1 MKPSPSDF
9 STDAAVAPAKPATR
23 AAARWLPAAAIAV
36 GAVNVFAFAPFNLW
50 PLQILALAWLFQ
62 RIVSTPQE
70 QPRRHFLTGWL
81 YGFGW
86 SAAGVHWLYISM
98 HTYGGMPGW
107 MAALAVGL
115 LALYLGL
122 YAGAAM
128 ALAGWLR
135 TRWSSSPLVSA
146 LMIMPALWALSE
158 WARGWVFTGF
168 PWLISGYAHTA
179 GPLSGFAAV
188 GGVYGVGWISAILAG
203 ALALLWQGLR
213 RKTAMAGAV
222 RLGVPLVTLLVLLVA
237 GFGLRQVAWTSP
249 AGRPI
254 TVRLLQG
261 NIPQEMKF
269 SSEALVSTLGMY
281 EQMIT
286 STPADL
292 IATPETAIPLLPQQ
306 LPPDYLTRLLRFV
319 QTSGSHL
326 ALGIPL
332 SDAPQAYANSML
344 GFAPGDTEN
353 AQPYRY
359 DKHHL
364 VPFGEF
370 VPPGFRWF
378 VDMMHIPLGD
388 MTRGGPVQS
397 PFSVKDQWV
406 LPNICYEDLFGEEIA
421 GQIRAAYSAGQ
432 PQASVLLNLSNI
444 AWFGNSIALP
454 QHLQISQMRT
464 LETGRP
470 MLRATNTGATAVILP
485 YAPTTEL
492 PPFTRGTLAATVP
505 GYAGQTP
512 YILLGNKLV
521 VGLALL
527 MLLVA
532 WGRNKAAR
540 IKH

>member
-1 MKPSPSDF
+1 MNF
-9 STDAAVAPAKPATR
+9 TFRQDAPGPRGRAGALLLATAMG
-23 AAARWLPAAAIAV
+23 AA
-36 GAVNVFAFAPFNLW
+36 NVFAFAPFHAW
-50 PLQILALAWLFQ
+50 PLQIVALAWLFHGVIAAPHAGV
-62 RIVSTPQE
+62 RT
-70 QPRRHFLTGWL
+70 HFLRGWL

-86 SAAGVHWLYISM
+86 AAAGVHWLYISM
-98 HTYGGMPGW
+98 HDYGGMPSW

-122 YAGAAM
+122 YAGAAL

-135 TRWSSSPLVSA
+135 GRWSSSSLTLGL
-146 LMIMPALWALSE
+146 LMLPALWALAE
-158 WARGWVFTGF
+158 WTRGWVFTGF
-168 PWLISGYAHTA
+168 PWLVSGYAHTT
-179 GPLSGFAAV
+179 GPLAGFAAV
-188 GGVYGVGWISAILAG
+188 GGVYGVGWVAALVAG
-203 ALALLWQGLR
+203 ALALLWLALR
-213 RKTAMAGAV
+213 RRSVGAL
-222 RLGVPLVTLLVLLVA
+222 RITLPLGVALVLCVA
-237 GFGLRQVAWTSP
+237 GIGLRQVRWTAP
-249 AGRPI
+249 QGEPI
-254 TVRLLQG
+254 SVRLLQG

-269 SSEALVSTLGMY
+269 SNDALVSTLGMY

-286 STPADL
+286 AEPADL

-306 LPPDYLTRLLRFV
+306 LPPDYLARMARFA
-319 QTSGSHL
+319 QASGSHL

-332 SDAPQAYANSML
+332 SDGPQVYANAVL
-344 GFAPGDTEN
+344 GFGPDA
-353 AQPYRY
+353 ASAALPYRY

-370 VPPGFRWF
+370 IPPGFRWF
-378 VDMMHIPLGD
+378 VDMMNIPLGD
-388 MTRGGPVQS
+388 MTRGAPVQP
-397 PFSVKDQWV
+397 PFAVKDQWV

-421 GQIRAAYSAGQ
+421 GQLRGAYRAGQ

-470 MLRATNTGATAVILP
+470 MLRATNTGATAVIVPDGGADQL
-485 YAPTTEL
+485 A
-492 PPFTRGTLAATVP
+492 PFTRGVLSATVQ

-521 VGLALL
+521 VGLAVL
-527 MLLVA
+527 MLLLA

-540 IKH
+540 IGH